1 MRVAMLAPI
10 AWRVPP
16 RRYGP
21 WEQVVYD
28 LTEALLD
35 LGVEVV
41 LYATKDAQTRA
52 PLRYTAQKPLWED
65 SEADWKV
72 EEFLHIA
79 QAMEEA
85 AEFDLVHN
93 HYDFMPLYFSP
104 FVRTPILTT
113 IHGFSSEKIKKVYRR
128 YAALPHVHYVAISQA
143 DRDPTLP
150 YLGVVHHGVDPG
162 RYPLGPG
169 GRHLL
174 VLSRIH
180 PDKGIREAILFAR
193 RARLPLKIAG
203 PVQDQAYFQ
212 EGILPLLGEGVEF
225 LGPVTP
231 EERAA
236 LLEGAVALL
245 HFVNFPEPFGL
256 APVEAMMSGVPVLAR
271 PLGALRETVRHGETG
286 FLVQSWEEAL
296 AHLDRVLRMDRS
308 AIRAYAEAHFS
319 RERMARDYLDLY
331 RKVLGERR

>member
-41 LYATKDAQTRA
+41 LYATCDAETRA
-52 PLRYTAQKPLWED
+52 PLRCTAAKPLWED
-65 SEADWKV
+65 TEADWKV

-79 QAMEEA
+79 RAMEEA
-85 AEFDLVHN
+85 GEFDLVHN
-93 HYDFMPLYFSP
+93 HYDFIPLYFTP
-104 FVRTPILTT
+104 FVKVPVLTT

-128 YAALPHVHYVAISQA
+128 YAALPHVHYVAISEA
-143 DRDPTLP
+143 DKDPGLP
-150 YLGVVHHGVDPG
+150 YLGVVHHGVDPRRFRVG
-162 RYPLGPG
+162 EG

-193 RARLPLKIAG
+193 KSRLPLKIAG
-203 PVQDQAYFQ
+203 PIQDEAYFQ
-212 EGILPLLGEGVEF
+212 NEVAPLLGEGVEF
-225 LGPVTP
+225 LGPVDP
-231 EERAA
+231 ETRQT
-236 LLEGAVALL
+236 LLDGAIALL
-245 HFVNFPEPFGL
+245 HFVNFKEPFGL

-271 PLGALRETVRHGETG
+271 PLGALPETVRHGETG
-286 FLVQSWEEAL
+286 FLVRDWEEAL
-296 AHLDRVLRMDRS
+296 EHLEAVRRLDRW
-308 AIRAYAEAHFS
+308 AIRRYAEARFS
-319 RERMARDYLDLY
+319 RERMARDYLELY
-331 RKVLGERR
+331 RKVVGA

>member
-1 MRVAMLAPI
+1 MLAPI

-41 LYATKDAQTRA
+41 LYATCDSETRA
-52 PLRYTAQKPLWED
+52 PLRCTAAKPLWED
-65 SEADWKV
+65 PEADWKV

-79 QAMEEA
+79 RAMEEA
-85 AEFDLVHN
+85 GEFDLVHN
-93 HYDFMPLYFSP
+93 HYDFMPLYFTP
-104 FVRTPILTT
+104 FVRVPVLTT

-128 YAALPHVHYVAISQA
+128 YAALPHVHYVAISEA
-143 DRDPTLP
+143 DKDPGLP
-150 YLGVVHHGVDPG
+150 YLGVVHHGVDPRRFRVG
-162 RYPLGPG
+162 EG

-193 RARLPLKIAG
+193 KSRLPLKIAG
-203 PVQDQAYFQ
+203 PVQDEAYFQ
-212 EGILPLLGEGVEF
+212 NEVAPLLGEGVEF
-225 LGPVTP
+225 LGPVDP
-231 EERAA
+231 ETRQT
-236 LLEGAVALL
+236 LLEGAIALL
-245 HFVNFPEPFGL
+245 HFVNFKEPFGL

-271 PLGALRETVRHGETG
+271 PLGALPETVRHGETG
-286 FLVQSWEEAL
+286 FLVRDWEEAL
-296 AHLDRVLRMDRS
+296 EYLEAVRRLDRW
-308 AIRAYAEAHFS
+308 AIRRYAEARFS
-319 RERMARDYLDLY
+319 RERMARDYLGLY
-331 RKVLGERR
+331 RKVVGA

>member
-1 MRVAMLAPI
+1 MLAPI

-41 LYATKDAQTRA
+41 LYATCDSETRA
-52 PLRYTAQKPLWED
+52 PLRCTAAKPLWED
-65 SEADWKV
+65 PEADWKV

-79 QAMEEA
+79 RAMEEA
-85 AEFDLVHN
+85 GEFDLVHN
-93 HYDFMPLYFSP
+93 HYDFMPLYFTP
-104 FVRTPILTT
+104 FVRVPVLTT

-128 YAALPHVHYVAISQA
+128 YAALPHVHYVAISEA
-143 DRDPTLP
+143 DKDPGLP
-150 YLGVVHHGVDPG
+150 YLGVVHHGVDPRRFRVG
-162 RYPLGPG
+162 EG

-193 RARLPLKIAG
+193 KSRLPLKIAG
-203 PVQDQAYFQ
+203 PVQDEAYFQ
-212 EGILPLLGEGVEF
+212 NEVAPLLGEGVEF
-225 LGPVTP
+225 LGPVDP
-231 EERAA
+231 ETRQT
-236 LLEGAVALL
+236 LLDGAIALL
-245 HFVNFPEPFGL
+245 HFVNFKEPFGL

-271 PLGALRETVRHGETG
+271 PLGALPETVRHGETG
-286 FLVQSWEEAL
+286 FLVRDWEEAL
-296 AHLDRVLRMDRS
+296 EYLEAVRRLDRW
-308 AIRAYAEAHFS
+308 AIRRYAEACFS
-319 RERMARDYLDLY
+319 RERMARDYLGLY
-331 RKVLGERR
+331 RKVVGA

>member
-41 LYATKDAQTRA
+41 LYATCDAETRA
-52 PLRYTAQKPLWED
+52 PLRCTAAKPLWED
-65 SEADWKV
+65 PEADWKV

-79 QAMEEA
+79 RAMEEA
-85 AEFDLVHN
+85 GEFDLVHN
-93 HYDFMPLYFSP
+93 HYDFMPLYFTP
-104 FVRTPILTT
+104 FVKVPVLTT

-128 YAALPHVHYVAISQA
+128 YAALPHVHYVAISEA
-143 DRDPTLP
+143 DKDPGLP
-150 YLGVVHHGVDPG
+150 YLGVVHHGVDPRRFRVG
-162 RYPLGPG
+162 EG

-193 RARLPLKIAG
+193 KSRLPLKIAG
-203 PVQDQAYFQ
+203 PIQDEAYFQ
-212 EGILPLLGEGVEF
+212 NEVAPLLGEGVEF
-225 LGPVTP
+225 LGPVDP
-231 EERAA
+231 ETRQT
-236 LLEGAVALL
+236 LLDGAIALL
-245 HFVNFPEPFGL
+245 HFVNFKEPFGL

-271 PLGALRETVRHGETG
+271 PLGALPETVRHGETG
-286 FLVQSWEEAL
+286 FLVRDWEEAL
-296 AHLDRVLRMDRS
+296 EYLEAVRRLDRW
-308 AIRAYAEAHFS
+308 AIRRYAEACFS
-319 RERMARDYLDLY
+319 RERMARDYLGLY
-331 RKVLGERR
+331 RKVVGA

>member
-41 LYATKDAQTRA
+41 LYATCDSETRA
-52 PLRYTAQKPLWED
+52 PLRCTAAKPLWED
-65 SEADWKV
+65 PEADWKV

-79 QAMEEA
+79 RAMEEA
-85 AEFDLVHN
+85 GEFDLVHN
-93 HYDFMPLYFSP
+93 HYDFMPLYFTP
-104 FVRTPILTT
+104 FVRVPVLTT

-128 YAALPHVHYVAISQA
+128 YAALPHVHYVAISEA
-143 DRDPTLP
+143 DKDPGLP
-150 YLGVVHHGVDPG
+150 YLGVVHHGVDPRRFRVG
-162 RYPLGPG
+162 EG

-193 RARLPLKIAG
+193 KSRLPLKIAG
-203 PVQDQAYFQ
+203 PVQDEAYFQ
-212 EGILPLLGEGVEF
+212 NEVAPLLGEGVEF
-225 LGPVTP
+225 LGPVDP
-231 EERAA
+231 ETRQT
-236 LLEGAVALL
+236 LLDGAIALL
-245 HFVNFPEPFGL
+245 HFVNFKEPFGL

-271 PLGALRETVRHGETG
+271 PLGALPETVRHGETG
-286 FLVQSWEEAL
+286 FLVRDWEEAL
-296 AHLDRVLRMDRS
+296 EYLEAVRRLDRW
-308 AIRAYAEAHFS
+308 AIRRYAEARFS
-319 RERMARDYLDLY
+319 RERMARDYLGLY
-331 RKVLGERR
+331 RKVVGA

>member
-1 MRVAMLAPI
+1 MLAPI

-41 LYATKDAQTRA
+41 LYATCDSETRA
-52 PLRYTAQKPLWED
+52 PLRCTAAKPLWED
-65 SEADWKV
+65 PEADWKV

-79 QAMEEA
+79 RAMEEA
-85 AEFDLVHN
+85 GEFDLVHN
-93 HYDFMPLYFSP
+93 HYDFMPLYFTP
-104 FVRTPILTT
+104 FVRVPVLTT

-128 YAALPHVHYVAISQA
+128 YAALPHVHYVAISEA
-143 DRDPTLP
+143 DKDPGLP
-150 YLGVVHHGVDPG
+150 YLGVVHHGVDPRRFRVG
-162 RYPLGPG
+162 EG

-193 RARLPLKIAG
+193 KSRLPLKIAG
-203 PVQDQAYFQ
+203 PVQDEAYFQ
-212 EGILPLLGEGVEF
+212 NEVAPLLGEGVEF
-225 LGPVTP
+225 LGPVDP
-231 EERAA
+231 ETRQT
-236 LLEGAVALL
+236 LLDGAIALL
-245 HFVNFPEPFGL
+245 HFVNFKEPFGL

-271 PLGALRETVRHGETG
+271 PLGALPETVRHGETG
-286 FLVQSWEEAL
+286 FLVRDWEEAL
-296 AHLDRVLRMDRS
+296 EYLEAVRRLDRW
-308 AIRAYAEAHFS
+308 AIRRYAEARFS
-319 RERMARDYLDLY
+319 RERMARDYLGLY
-331 RKVLGERR
+331 RKVVGA

>member
-1 MRVAMLAPI
+1 MLAPI

-41 LYATKDAQTRA
+41 LYATCDSETRA
-52 PLRYTAQKPLWED
+52 PLRCTAAKPLWED
-65 SEADWKV
+65 PEADWKV

-79 QAMEEA
+79 RAMEEA
-85 AEFDLVHN
+85 GEFDLVHN
-93 HYDFMPLYFSP
+93 HYDFMPLYFTP
-104 FVRTPILTT
+104 FVKVPVLTT

-128 YAALPHVHYVAISQA
+128 YAALPHVHYVAISEA
-143 DRDPTLP
+143 DKDPGLP
-150 YLGVVHHGVDPG
+150 YLGVVHHGVDPRRFRVG
-162 RYPLGPG
+162 EG

-193 RARLPLKIAG
+193 KSRLPLKIAG
-203 PVQDQAYFQ
+203 PIQDEAYFQ
-212 EGILPLLGEGVEF
+212 NEVAPLLGEGVEF
-225 LGPVTP
+225 LGPVDP
-231 EERAA
+231 ETRQT
-236 LLEGAVALL
+236 LLEGAIALL
-245 HFVNFPEPFGL
+245 HFVNFKEPFGL

-271 PLGALRETVRHGETG
+271 PLGALPETVRHGETG
-286 FLVQSWEEAL
+286 FLVRDWEEAL
-296 AHLDRVLRMDRS
+296 EYLEAVRRLDRW
-308 AIRAYAEAHFS
+308 AIRRYAEARFS
-319 RERMARDYLDLY
+319 RERMARDYLGLY
-331 RKVLGERR
+331 RKVVGA

>member
-1 MRVAMLAPI
+1 MLAPI

-41 LYATKDAQTRA
+41 LYATCDSETRA
-52 PLRYTAQKPLWED
+52 PLRCTAAKPLWED
-65 SEADWKV
+65 PEADWKV

-79 QAMEEA
+79 RAMEEA
-85 AEFDLVHN
+85 GEFDLVHN
-93 HYDFMPLYFSP
+93 HYDFMPLYFTP
-104 FVRTPILTT
+104 FVRVPVLTT

-128 YAALPHVHYVAISQA
+128 YAALPHVHYVAISEA
-143 DRDPTLP
+143 DKDPGLP
-150 YLGVVHHGVDPG
+150 YLGVVHHGVDPRRFRVG
-162 RYPLGPG
+162 EG

-193 RARLPLKIAG
+193 KSRLPLKIAG
-203 PVQDQAYFQ
+203 PIQDEAYFQ
-212 EGILPLLGEGVEF
+212 NEVAPLLGEGVEF
-225 LGPVTP
+225 LGPVDP
-231 EERAA
+231 ETRQT
-236 LLEGAVALL
+236 LLEGAIALL
-245 HFVNFPEPFGL
+245 HFVNFKEPFGL

-271 PLGALRETVRHGETG
+271 PLGALPETVRHGETG
-286 FLVQSWEEAL
+286 FLVRDWEEAL
-296 AHLDRVLRMDRS
+296 EYLEAVRRLDRW
-308 AIRAYAEAHFS
+308 AIRRYAEARFS
-319 RERMARDYLDLY
+319 RERMARDYLGLY
-331 RKVLGERR
+331 RKVVGA

>member
-41 LYATKDAQTRA
+41 LYATCDAETRA
-52 PLRYTAQKPLWED
+52 PLRCTAERPLWED
-65 SEADWKV
+65 EEADWKV

-79 QAMEEA
+79 RAMEEA
-85 AEFDLVHN
+85 GEFDLVHN
-93 HYDFMPLYFSP
+93 HYDFMPLYFTP
-104 FVRTPILTT
+104 FVKVPVLTT

-143 DRDPTLP
+143 DKDPALP
-150 YLGVVHHGVDPG
+150 YLGVVPHGVDPKRFRVG
-162 RYPLGPG
+162 EG

-180 PDKGIREAILFAR
+180 PDKGVKEAILFAR
-193 RARLPLKIAG
+193 KAGLPLKIAG
-203 PVQDQAYFQ
+203 PVQDEAYFQ
-212 EGILPLLGEGVEF
+212 KEVAPLLGEGVEF
-225 LGPVTP
+225 LGPVDP
-231 EERAA
+231 ETRQA
-236 LLEGAVALL
+236 LLEGAIALL
-245 HFVNFPEPFGL
+245 HFVNFKEPFGL

-271 PLGALRETVRHGETG
+271 PLGALPETVRHGETG
-286 FLVQSWEEAL
+286 FLAEGWEEAL
-296 AHLDRVLRMDRS
+296 GYLERLKTLDRK
-308 AIRAYAEAHFS
+308 AIRLYAEARFS
-319 RERMARDYLDLY
+319 RRRMAEDYLALY
-331 RKVLGERR
+331 QKVVGA

>member
-1 MRVAMLAPI
+1 MLAPI

-41 LYATKDAQTRA
+41 LYATCDSETRA
-52 PLRYTAQKPLWED
+52 PLRCTAAKPLWED
-65 SEADWKV
+65 PEADWKV

-79 QAMEEA
+79 RAMEEA
-85 AEFDLVHN
+85 GEFDLVHN
-93 HYDFMPLYFSP
+93 HYDFMPLYFTP
-104 FVRTPILTT
+104 FVRVPVLTT

-128 YAALPHVHYVAISQA
+128 YAALPHVHYVAISEA
-143 DRDPTLP
+143 DKDPGLP
-150 YLGVVHHGVDPG
+150 YLGVVHHGVDPRRFRVG
-162 RYPLGPG
+162 EG

-193 RARLPLKIAG
+193 KSRLPLKIAG
-203 PVQDQAYFQ
+203 PIQDEAYFQ
-212 EGILPLLGEGVEF
+212 NEVAPLLGEGVEF
-225 LGPVTP
+225 LGPVDP
-231 EERAA
+231 ETRQT
-236 LLEGAVALL
+236 LLDGAIALL
-245 HFVNFPEPFGL
+245 HFVNFKEPFGL

-271 PLGALRETVRHGETG
+271 PLGALPETVRHGETG
-286 FLVQSWEEAL
+286 FLVRDWEEAL
-296 AHLDRVLRMDRS
+296 EYLEAVRRLDRW
-308 AIRAYAEAHFS
+308 AIRRYAEACFS
-319 RERMARDYLDLY
+319 RERMARDYLGLY
-331 RKVLGERR
+331 RKVVGA

>member
-1 MRVAMLAPI
+1 MAMLAPI

-41 LYATKDAQTRA
+41 LYATCDAETRA
-52 PLRYTAQKPLWED
+52 PLRCTAAKPLWED
-65 SEADWKV
+65 REVDWKV

-79 QAMEEA
+79 RAMEEA
-85 AEFDLVHN
+85 GEFDLVHN
-93 HYDFMPLYFSP
+93 HYDFMPLYFTP
-104 FVRTPILTT
+104 FVKVPVLTT

-128 YAALPHVHYVAISQA
+128 YAALPHVHYVAISEA
-143 DRDPTLP
+143 DKDPGLP
-150 YLGVVHHGVDPG
+150 YLGVVHHGVDPRRFRVG
-162 RYPLGPG
+162 EG

-193 RARLPLKIAG
+193 KSRLPLKIAG
-203 PVQDQAYFQ
+203 PVQDEAYFQ
-212 EGILPLLGEGVEF
+212 NEVAPLLGEGVEF
-225 LGPVTP
+225 LGPVDP
-231 EERAA
+231 ETRQT
-236 LLEGAVALL
+236 LLDGAIALL
-245 HFVNFPEPFGL
+245 HFVNFKEPFGL

-271 PLGALRETVRHGETG
+271 PLGALPETVRHGETG
-286 FLVQSWEEAL
+286 FLVRDWEEAL
-296 AHLDRVLRMDRS
+296 EYLEAVRRLDRW
-308 AIRAYAEAHFS
+308 AIRRYAEARFS
-319 RERMARDYLDLY
+319 RERMARDYLELY
-331 RKVLGERR
+331 RKVVGA

>member
-1 MRVAMLAPI
+1 MLAPI

-41 LYATKDAQTRA
+41 LYATCDSETRA
-52 PLRYTAQKPLWED
+52 PLRCTAAKPLWED
-65 SEADWKV
+65 PEADWKV

-79 QAMEEA
+79 RAMEEA
-85 AEFDLVHN
+85 GEFDLVHN
-93 HYDFMPLYFSP
+93 HYDFMPLYFTP
-104 FVRTPILTT
+104 FVRVPVLTT

-128 YAALPHVHYVAISQA
+128 YAALPHVHYVAISEA
-143 DRDPTLP
+143 DKDPGLP
-150 YLGVVHHGVDPG
+150 YLGVVHHGVDPRRFRVG
-162 RYPLGPG
+162 EG

-193 RARLPLKIAG
+193 KSRLPLKIAG
-203 PVQDQAYFQ
+203 PIQDEAYFQ
-212 EGILPLLGEGVEF
+212 NEVAPLLGEGVEF
-225 LGPVTP
+225 LGPVDP
-231 EERAA
+231 ETRQT
-236 LLEGAVALL
+236 LLDGAIALL
-245 HFVNFPEPFGL
+245 HFVNFKEPFGL

-271 PLGALRETVRHGETG
+271 PLGALPETVRHGETG
-286 FLVQSWEEAL
+286 FLVRDWEEAL
-296 AHLDRVLRMDRS
+296 EYLEAVRRLDRW
-308 AIRAYAEAHFS
+308 AIRRYAEARFS
-319 RERMARDYLDLY
+319 RERMARDYLGLY
-331 RKVLGERR
+331 RKVVGA

>member
-1 MRVAMLAPI
+1 MLAPI

-41 LYATKDAQTRA
+41 LYATCDSETRA
-52 PLRYTAQKPLWED
+52 PLRCTAAKPLWED
-65 SEADWKV
+65 PEADWKV

-79 QAMEEA
+79 RAMEEA
-85 AEFDLVHN
+85 GEFDLVHN
-93 HYDFMPLYFSP
+93 HYDFMPLYFTP
-104 FVRTPILTT
+104 FVRVPVLTT

-128 YAALPHVHYVAISQA
+128 YAALPHVHYVAISEA
-143 DRDPTLP
+143 DKDPGLP
-150 YLGVVHHGVDPG
+150 YLGVVHHGVDPRRFRVG
-162 RYPLGPG
+162 EG

-193 RARLPLKIAG
+193 KSRLPLKIAG
-203 PVQDQAYFQ
+203 PIQDEAYFQ
-212 EGILPLLGEGVEF
+212 NEVAPLLGEGVEF
-225 LGPVTP
+225 LGPVDP
-231 EERAA
+231 ETRQT
-236 LLEGAVALL
+236 LLEGAIALL
-245 HFVNFPEPFGL
+245 HFVNFKEPFGL

-271 PLGALRETVRHGETG
+271 PLGALPETVRHGETG
-286 FLVQSWEEAL
+286 FLVRDWEEAL
-296 AHLDRVLRMDRS
+296 EYLEAVRRLDRW
-308 AIRAYAEAHFS
+308 AIRRYAEACFS
-319 RERMARDYLDLY
+319 RERMARDYLGLY
-331 RKVLGERR
+331 RKVVGA